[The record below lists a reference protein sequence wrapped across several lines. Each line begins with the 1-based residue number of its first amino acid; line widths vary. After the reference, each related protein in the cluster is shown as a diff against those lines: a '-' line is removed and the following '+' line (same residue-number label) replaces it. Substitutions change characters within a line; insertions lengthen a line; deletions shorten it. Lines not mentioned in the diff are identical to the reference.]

1 MGSFDPNMSG
11 KASPPLIAL
20 VDTQWGVVSR
30 PQLLACS
37 VAAGTITA
45 WLTAGR
51 LRPQYRGVYAFGH
64 AALRVE
70 GRWMAAVLACGP
82 GAALSHRSA
91 GARLDLLPYASATI
105 HVTAPRSRH
114 PQSGIQLHRA
124 RSLDAQDVIS
134 VGGIPTTTIAR
145 TALDLAATE
154 PRHRVERFL
163 AQADRQQR
171 YDQRALEDV
180 IARHNG
186 HHGAGALTS
195 LITAVPQLTR
205 SDLEGLLLEATRA
218 RGLTL
223 ITDHPIHLPSGREIT
238 VDFYVPAVRLVIEA
252 DSWKHHS
259 SRASFEADR
268 LRDLELTT
276 LGYRTARI
284 TSRRAREALDLVERL
299 LA

>member
-1 MGSFDPNMSG
+1 MSA
-11 KASPPLIAL
+11 KVHARLVAL
-20 VDTQWGVVSR
+20 VDRQWGVVAR
-30 PQLLACS
+30 GQLLALG
-37 VAAGTITA
+37 VASGTISA
-45 WLTAGR
+45 WLASGR
-51 LRPQYRGVYAFGH
+51 LVPLHRGVYAYGH
-64 AALRVE
+64 ARLRVE
-70 GRWMAAVLACGP
+70 GRWTAAVLASGP
-82 GAALSHRSA
+82 GAALAHRSA
-91 GARLDLLPYASATI
+91 GAILDLLPYASATVHVVTERALRRRPGI
-105 HVTAPRSRH
+105 HP
-114 PQSGIQLHRA
+114 HRA
-124 RSLDAQDVIS
+124 RCLDARDVTS
-134 VGGIPTTTIAR
+134 VSGIPSTTIAR

-186 HHGAGALTS
+186 HRGVGALTA
-195 LITAVPQLTR
+195 LVAVAPQLTR

-238 VDFYVPAVRLVIEA
+238 VDFFVPGARLVIEA
-252 DSWKHHS
+252 DSWKHHR

-284 TSRRAREALDLVERL
+284 TSRRAREALDLIERL